1 MTFFLSSLTDRTFQG
16 GCMQCDDFLNFLR
29 LNEEGVLKRSDRDGN
44 IDLEDWPTLDDHIY
58 HSIRALG
65 E

>member
-1 MTFFLSSLTDRTFQG
+1 
-16 GCMQCDDFLNFLR
+16 MQCDDFLNFLR